1 MVISNYHGPRSNI
14 IKCCWPEMTGKYIG
28 VTKIQCHQFH
38 IFYNSAI
45 DLCLEWRQTWRW
57 VKHSNLI
64 GYSPPP
70 KKKCSLHL
78 KTKPVNDL
86 KVSAFAL
93 RSSQFSASLKKS
105 THIWNGT
112 QLRTRLN
119 QMHHT
124 NFQSSTFQRS
134 TCTWNDTKF
143 GTHLNQILEAGLW
156 FFQKK
161 KNFHFLKLHFS
172 HIFKSVYTLNR
183 IWFGK

>member
-1 MVISNYHGPRSNI
+1 MGLVQTLSNVAGRKWRGSISELLRSNAI
-14 IKCCWPEMTGKYIG
+14 NSTYF
-28 VTKIQCHQFH
+28 TIQQS
-38 IFYNSAI
+38 IYVWNGAK
-45 DLCLEWRQTWRW
+45 LGAE
-57 VKHSNLI
+57 SNIQIWLDI
-64 GYSPPP
+64 SPPK

-134 TCTWNDTKF
+134 TCTRNDTKF

-183 IWFGK
+183 IRFGK